1 MKRILI
7 VSFALITFCTTA
19 QEKKE
24 VGFSNPVIEV
34 VIVAKDVDKTLDFYT
49 NILGMTKD
57 FDFVVA
63 KESAVRFG
71 LTAKDEF
78 KVHVLKINNEPHAG
92 VIKVVGYQGTKQ
104 PRKSNYLRDHVG
116 PQMLNFKVQSMEP
129 YLVRIEGRSLKLYG
143 STPTPLKDSGQFVL
157 IQDPNGIFIELIS
170 NE

>member
-7 VSFALITFCTTA
+7 TFFTLITFCIAA
-19 QEKKE
+19 QETKE
-24 VGFSNPVIEV
+24 LTFSNPVIEV

-49 NILGMTKD
+49 NILGMIKV
-57 FDFVVA
+57 FEFVVK

-71 LTAKDEF
+71 LAEKDEF
-78 KVHVLKINNEPHAG
+78 KVHVLKISNEPNAG

-129 YLVRIEGRSLKLYG
+129 YLERIEGRNLKLYG
-143 STPTPLKDSGQFVL
+143 STPTPLNDSGQFVL

-170 NE
+170 KD